1 MWHPLTFVAESR
13 FLDKEKF
20 IAFAKQPG
28 NAAKYRLVHA
38 GQGLEVG
45 TWHVDQMVE
54 DFKASIGEDNYIADR
69 SAEVQRSRA
78 QAAV

>member
-13 FLDKEKF
+13 FLDPEKF

-45 TWHVDQMVE
+45 TWHVDQMVD
-54 DFKASIGEDNYIADR
+54 DFKASLGNDIADADR
-69 SAEVQRSRA
+69 AAAIQRQRVRA
-78 QAAV
+78 SV